1 MGDFADI
8 FSNTRALVLVILFF
22 GGSIFVHELGHF
34 FAARLRGLKI
44 LRFSIG
50 FGPRIFSWRGGDGCE
65 YILSLLPLGGYVAL
79 PQLADMGAL
88 EGGDGNGE
96 TEKLPKAS
104 CTDKI
109 IVSAAGAFF
118 NVLFA
123 VLLAAIIWCV
133 GITKN
138 AAAESTV
145 VGFVPEKISDVEGN
159 QFPCPAKLAGVRA
172 GDKIIS
178 IDGRTPSDF
187 QQIIELVAIG
197 SGRTADGKPLAK
209 LEVERDGKILKLDV
223 PARLIKTNPTTGDE
237 IRMIGISPAMRMF
250 VGKILENS
258 PAKAAGLRDGDEVA
272 EIDGQKLYSNAQLGA
287 YLDSLKDGT
296 KTVLGVV
303 RDGKKIEVTITPKRV
318 ALTKELLKIEAPAG
332 DGAVSFIL
340 SNRQNPNSKTGL
352 PRVFSVKRGAAAFDK
367 IGVGDALCYADGKP
381 ADSLEELGKIADE
394 SAARLAL
401 TLSDTA
407 GQIYDVVLPAG
418 VKSAIEPPKTRAMLG
433 YMLRPELTTVHP
445 SILEQFSDSIV
456 RTYNALSSL
465 ANPKSDVGIKSLAGP
480 VDIGRV
486 IYKLSMTD
494 FILVLSFAVLL
505 NVNLAILN
513 ILPIPVL
520 DGGHILF
527 AIVEKLRG
535 KPLPTAVFATVQGIF
550 SLLLLSLMA
559 FVVYYGFLRWSGDTD
574 LENSAQAVSEYYIKD
589 IKF

>member
-34 FAARLRGLKI
+34 LAARLRGLKI
-44 LRFSIG
+44 LRFSVG

-197 SGRTADGKPLAK
+197 SGRTADGKPL
-209 LEVERDGKILKLDV
+209 DV
-223 PARLIKTNPTTGDE
+223 VRLIEEMTAAPSRLGLYTDYKTL
-237 IRMIGISPAMRMF
+237 A
-250 VGKILENS
+250 
-258 PAKAAGLRDGDEVA
+258 
-272 EIDGQKLYSNAQLGA
+272 
-287 YLDSLKDGT
+287 
-296 KTVLGVV
+296 
-303 RDGKKIEVTITPKRV
+303 
-318 ALTKELLKIEAPAG
+318 
-332 DGAVSFIL
+332 AVSDYNYLYETNYGTEL
-340 SNRQNPNSKTGL
+340 SYGGYINRSQGCYVMDITGYAQELWNSYTEE
-352 PRVFSVKRGAAAFDK
+352 KRR
-367 IGVGDALCYADGKP
+367 
-381 ADSLEELGKIADE
+381 
-394 SAARLAL
+394 AAREGRAVDLNNVEHR
-401 TLSDTA
+401 T
-407 GQIYDVVLPAG
+407 IYLGPEAYSLYTPSFGVLQGEAQTEG
-418 VKSAIEPPKTRAMLG
+418 S
-433 YMLRPELTTVHP
+433 
-445 SILEQFSDSIV
+445 SIRNHAPIGFDI
-456 RTYNALSSL
+456 TYTM
-465 ANPKSDVGIKSLAGP
+465 I
-480 VDIGRV
+480 R
-486 IYKLSMTD
+486 
-494 FILVLSFAVLL
+494 
-505 NVNLAILN
+505 
-513 ILPIPVL
+513 
-520 DGGHILF
+520 
-527 AIVEKLRG
+527 
-535 KPLPTAVFATVQGIF
+535 
-550 SLLLLSLMA
+550 
-559 FVVYYGFLRWSGDTD
+559 
-574 LENSAQAVSEYYIKD
+574 
-589 IKF
+589 

>member
-1 MGDFADI
+1 M
-8 FSNTRALVLVILFF
+8 
-22 GGSIFVHELGHF
+22 
-34 FAARLRGLKI
+34 
-44 LRFSIG
+44 
-50 FGPRIFSWRGGDGCE
+50 
-65 YILSLLPLGGYVAL
+65 AL

-88 EGGDGNGE
+88 EGGNGNDK
-96 TEKLPKAS
+96 TENLPKAS
-104 CTDKI
+104 CADKI

-118 NVLFA
+118 NILFA
-123 VLLAAIIWCV
+123 ALLAAVIWGV

-145 VGFVPEKISDVEGN
+145 VGFVPEKIRDVAGN
-159 QFPCPAKLAGVRA
+159 EFPCPAKLAGVRA
-172 GDKIIS
+172 GDKIVS
-178 IDGRTPSDF
+178 VDGRTPNDF
-187 QQIIELVAIG
+187 QQIIELIAIG

-209 LEVERDGKILKLDV
+209 LEVERDGKILTLDV
-223 PARLIKTNPTTGDE
+223 HAQLIKTNPTTGDE

-250 VGKILENS
+250 VGKIMDNS
-258 PAKAAGLRDGDEVA
+258 PAKAAGLREGDEVA
-272 EIDGQKLYSNAQLGA
+272 EIDGKKLHSNAQLGA

-296 KTVLGVV
+296 QVKLGII
-303 RDGKKIEVTITPKRV
+303 RDGKKIEIAITPKRV
-318 ALTKELLKIEAPAG
+318 ALTKELLKIEAPNG
-332 DGAVSFIL
+332 DGVVSFIL
-340 SNRQNPNSKTGL
+340 SNRRNPNAKTGL
-352 PRVFSVKRGAAAFDK
+352 PRVFTVKRGAEAFDK
-367 IGVGDALCYADGKP
+367 IGVGNALCYADGKP
-381 ADSLEELGKIADE
+381 ADSLEELDKIANE
-394 SAARLAL
+394 SSARLGL
-401 TLSDTA
+401 TLSDAA

-433 YMLRPELTTVHP
+433 YMLRPEFTTVHP
-445 SILEQFSDSIV
+445 SIFEQFSDSNV

-465 ANPKSDVGIKSLAGP
+465 VNPKSDVGIKSLAGP

-527 AIVEKLRG
+527 AVVEKLRG
-535 KPLPTAVFATVQGIF
+535 KPLPPAVFATVQGIF

-574 LENSAQAVSEYYIKD
+574 MENSGEAVSEYYIKD

>member
-8 FSNTRALVLVILFF
+8 FSNTRALVLVMLFF

-34 FAARLRGLKI
+34 LAARLRGLKI

-50 FGPRIFSWRGGDGCE
+50 FGPRIFSWRGRDGCE

-96 TEKLPKAS
+96 AEKLPKAS

-123 VLLAAIIWCV
+123 VLLAAIIWGV

-145 VGFVPEKISDVEGN
+145 VGFVPEKISDVAGN

-197 SGRTADGKPLAK
+197 SGRTADGRPLAK

-250 VGKILENS
+250 VGKILDNS
-258 PAKAAGLRDGDEVA
+258 PAKAAGLREGDEVA

-287 YLDSLKDGT
+287 YLDSLKDGA
-296 KTVLGVV
+296 KTVLGVI
-303 RDGKKIEVTITPKRV
+303 RDGEKIELPITPKRV
-318 ALTKELLKIEAPAG
+318 ALTKELLKIEAPDG

-340 SNRQNPNSKTGL
+340 SNRQNPNAKTGL

-381 ADSLEELGKIADE
+381 ADSLEGLGKIADE

-407 GQIYDVVLPAG
+407 GQIYDVVLPSG

-445 SILEQFSDSIV
+445 SISEQFSDSIV

-465 ANPKSDVGIKSLAGP
+465 VNPKSDVGIKSLAGP
-480 VDIGRV
+480 VDIGRT
-486 IYKLSMTD
+486 M
-494 FILVLSFAVLL
+494 
-505 NVNLAILN
+505 
-513 ILPIPVL
+513 
-520 DGGHILF
+520 
-527 AIVEKLRG
+527 
-535 KPLPTAVFATVQGIF
+535 
-550 SLLLLSLMA
+550 
-559 FVVYYGFLRWSGDTD
+559 
-574 LENSAQAVSEYYIKD
+574 
-589 IKF
+589 